1 MPVPSYRSYRLA
13 HPGGSLNR
21 AQAQLGKLA
30 ESLGQLNQLTSDLT
44 LPDYGGSGEDSMTV
58 LRLSSIYFKT
68 TPAVMVMAVKMMPL
82 LSAAE
87 RSEVEALTNGFEG
100 SVQSLEQGCRTNE
113 VPLTTTHYVL
123 RATCHVLRATY
134 CLINY

>member
-100 SVQSLEQGCRTNE
+100 SVQALEQGCRTNE
-113 VPLTTTHYVL
+113 VPVQLAYYLLLTTH
-123 RATCHVLRATY
+123 
-134 CLINY
+134 

>member
-100 SVQSLEQGCRTNE
+100 SVQALEQGCRTNE
-113 VPLTTTHYVL
+113 VPVL
-123 RATCHVLRATY
+123 AYH
-134 CLINY
+134 